1 MQLTPI
7 ASNMT
12 EVETSEARILFSYR
26 TPVAAYVFGV
36 GYVKT
41 DKWWSV
47 TTSRHI
53 NKWLDLRYGET
64 AKEVSQTYLDNLV
77 QEVIMSISN
86 AIFLYILII
95 ILL

>member
-1 MQLTPI
+1 
-7 ASNMT
+7 MT
-12 EVETSEARILFSYR
+12 EIETDDARILFSYR

-53 NKWLDLRYGET
+53 NKWLDGVT
-64 AKEVSQTYLDNLV
+64 AEKVAQTYLDNLV
-77 QEVIMSISN
+77 
-86 AIFLYILII
+86 
-95 ILL
+95 

>member
-12 EVETSEARILFSYR
+12 EIETDDARILFSYR

-53 NKWLDLRYGET
+53 NKWIDNCT
-64 AKEVSQTYLDNLV
+64 VKEVSQTFLDKLV
-77 QEVIMSISN
+77 QGVIMSISN

>member
-1 MQLTPI
+1 MLLTPI

-12 EVETSEARILFSYR
+12 EIETDDARILFSYR

-53 NKWLDLRYGET
+53 NKWIGNCTTR
-64 AKEVSQTYLDNLV
+64 EVSQTYLDNLV
-77 QEVIMSISN
+77 QGV
-86 AIFLYILII
+86 
-95 ILL
+95 